1 MRPVPASG
9 RRARQ
14 ALRGLARNS
23 WVFCREGACLLSAA
37 ALTGWTTTNTLVAIT
52 LVYALVVLITPPR
65 SSTAVLRFAPGLLVA
80 ALCALSLESWA
91 CASVP
96 AGPSTT
102 WLLTGVAYVVLTSL
116 VRGAEAARA
125 ALLRRS
131 RPRRTVIVAE
141 GEHGMALAQMLQ
153 RCPEYG
159 MEPVAV
165 VDGGEAGVEA
175 GSGLPLPASPA
186 DCLQT
191 VRRSAASVLLLAG
204 RPTLSRAEL
213 QDLDRDGCQV
223 MFAPEPGDFV
233 QDFVPTGQEL
243 GSFPL
248 LALTPSAP
256 RRPWWTV
263 KRVCDVVLA
272 SLLLLLC
279 APVLVAC
286 LLAAWVEGGRG
297 VLFRQVRIGMNGR
310 PFEMLKIR
318 TLKQTSAHDSATRW
332 AAGEST
338 RTGPI
343 GGFLRRTSL
352 DELPQLWN
360 VVTGRMSLVGPRPER
375 PYFVAQF
382 SRQIPHYERRHRV
395 PVGITGWAQVHGLR
409 GDTSIA
415 ERARLDNYYIDK
427 WSPILD
433 LKIIIRTIGCVFRLG
448 GA

>member
-1 MRPVPASG
+1 MRT
-9 RRARQ
+9 
-14 ALRGLARNS
+14 LARNS

-37 ALTGWTTTNTLVAIT
+37 ALTGWTTTNSLVAIT
-52 LVYALVVLITPPR
+52 LVYSLVILVTPPR
-65 SSTAVLRFAPGLLVA
+65 SSTAMVRFAPGWLVA
-80 ALCALSLESWA
+80 ALCALSLESWMY
-91 CASVP
+91 ASVP
-96 AGPSTT
+96 AGPSAT
-102 WLLTGVAYVVLTSL
+102 WFLTGVGYVVLTGL
-116 VRGAEAARA
+116 VRGVEAARTS
-125 ALLRRS
+125 LLRRS
-131 RPRRTVIVAE
+131 HPRRTVIVAE

-165 VDGGEAGVEA
+165 VDSGESDVEVVP
-175 GSGLPLPASPA
+175 GSPLQKS
-186 DCLQT
+186 DCLQA
-191 VRRSAASVLLLAG
+191 VRRSAASVVLLAG
-204 RPTLSRAEL
+204 RPALSRAEL
-213 QDLDRDGCQV
+213 QDLSRDGCQV

-233 QDFVPTGQEL
+233 QDFVPTGREV

-248 LALTPSAP
+248 LALSPSAP
-256 RRPWWTV
+256 RRPWWMV
-263 KRVCDVVLA
+263 KRVCDVTLA
-272 SLLLLLC
+272 SLLLLVC
-279 APVLVAC
+279 APVLGAC

-332 AAGEST
+332 TAGEST

-360 VVTGRMSLVGPRPER
+360 VVTGKMSLVGPRPER
-375 PYFVAQF
+375 PFFVAQF

-427 WSPILD
+427 WSLALD
-433 LKIIIRTIGCVFRLG
+433 LKIIIRTIGCVLRLG